1 MSEAEISVL
10 KEQYKMTNKR
20 LEKIEETV
28 PTIDRL
34 STLLELT
41 IETNKEQSVTLAKI
55 NENLTNLNFGM
66 TDLSNRVTEIEDGN
80 KNEEINQLQQSV
92 KGIDER
98 VKNIEKSKIDWNEF
112 FKGTFVKILG
122 TVVTLGVLAWL
133 ASQFGMTFLK

>member
-10 KEQYKMTNKR
+10 KEQYKMANKR

-41 IETNKEQSVTLAKI
+41 IETNKEQSVTLGKI

-80 KNEEINQLQQSV
+80 TNEEISQLQQTV
-92 KGIDER
+92 NILDDR
-98 VKNIEKSKIDWNEF
+98 VKNIEKRKIDWNEF
-112 FKGTFVKILG
+112 IRSTSIKILG

-133 ASQFGMTFLK
+133 ASQFGMNFLK